1 MLVDQM
7 NLRLFVIRFSFP
19 LDFRYS
25 YETSD
30 YVVNSKRYY
39 SLGRSNFLYR
49 RLYFSPLFY
58 FFLNY
63 LRVDISFNFL
73 LLRNIDKLS
82 SL

>member
-7 NLRLFVIRFSFP
+7 NLCLSGVRFSFS

-25 YETSD
+25 YETGD

-39 SLGRSNFLYR
+39 SLRRFKFLYR

-63 LRVDISFNFL
+63 LCVDISFNVL

>member
-7 NLRLFVIRFSFP
+7 NLCLFGVRFTFP

-58 FFLNY
+58 FFLHY
-63 LRVDISFNFL
+63 PCVDISFNLL